1 MTAIWC
7 KLWNFI
13 LNAFT
18 DVLEAVGHTIAT
30 LGEVL
35 VDVFSAVVEGVSGA
49 LGISPLTLVLLGV
62 GAYLLF
68 FSPKDEEKDEEKRDT
83 RSAPVMSIPDNSGG
97 VIHV

>member
-13 LNAFT
+13 LNAIS
-18 DVLEAVGHTIAT
+18 DVLEAVGHALAT
-30 LGEVL
+30 LGEVF
-35 VDVFSAVVEGVSGA
+35 VDVFSTVAEGVSDV

-68 FSPKDEEKDEEKRDT
+68 FSPNDEKKTDMRPE
-83 RSAPVMSIPDNSGG
+83 SVMSIPDNPGDLIN
-97 VIHV
+97 V